1 MPNFVGLHNFADIKC
16 QKTTLLNGYNLVTFV
31 ICEELLCKLYKNEP
45 KNFFDIVKLFG
56 YNNDRSPSVAKNT
69 IIKRTKKRSYWM
81 IKNLK
86 YRLSYLFSGWRL
98 RAYCAVI
105 MAIITFAA
113 ATLLNT
119 SASTVKVFDGE
130 KTYVTRTLSPN
141 VATVLASLNL
151 KSESYNVV
159 SAVNDE
165 NTTTINIEYTFPVFI
180 ANDGGYKKVSVAE
193 CTVAEALSAA
203 GYTVDKHDIVEPS
216 LDTVLT
222 GTAYIDYVNVDYVST
237 DLTKEI
243 PFKTSTVYSRDYEKG
258 TTKTL
263 TKGENGSER
272 VTYTSKVVDGEVV
285 SNEITNVET
294 LSKAVNEV
302 KVVGTK
308 NAGVKTSEDV
318 NDISTL
324 KAPFTIELDENG
336 VPTEYKSMRKARA
349 TAYTYTGNRCST
361 GVAPQPGY
369 IAVNPE
375 VIPYGTK
382 MYIKTSDGSYIYG
395 YAVAADT
402 GGFIK
407 NYPTGVDLFMTS
419 ESACRRFGVR
429 TVEIYILD

>member
-1 MPNFVGLHNFADIKC
+1 
-16 QKTTLLNGYNLVTFV
+16 
-31 ICEELLCKLYKNEP
+31 
-45 KNFFDIVKLFG
+45 
-56 YNNDRSPSVAKNT
+56 
-69 IIKRTKKRSYWM
+69 M

-86 YRLSYLFSGWRL
+86 YRLSAAFGGWKL

-105 MAIITFAA
+105 MALITFAA
-113 ATLLNT
+113 TTLLDT
-119 SASTVKVFDGE
+119 SVNTVKVYDGE
-130 KTYVTRTLSPN
+130 QTYVTRTLSPN

-165 NTTTINIEYTFPVFI
+165 DTTTINIEYTFPVFI
-180 ANDGGYKKVSVAE
+180 TNSGSAKKVSVPE
-193 CTVAEALSAA
+193 CTVAEALAAA
-203 GYTVDKHDIVEPS
+203 GFSVDEHDIVEPS

-222 GTAYIDYVNVDYVST
+222 ETAYIDYINVDYVST
-237 DLTKEI
+237 DLTKEV
-243 PFKTSTVYSRDYEKG
+243 PFKTNTVYSRNYNQG

-272 VTYTSKVVDGEVV
+272 VTYTSKVVNGEVISSKV
-285 SNEITNVET
+285 TNVVT
-294 LSKAVNEV
+294 LSNVVDEV

-308 NAGVKTSEDV
+308 KKGVKTSEDV

-336 VPTEYKSMRKARA
+336 APVKYKSMRKARA

-369 IAVNPE
+369 IAVNPK

-402 GGFIK
+402 GGFIN

-429 TVEIYILD
+429 TVEIYILG